1 MSSAESAPGESRS
14 RLAARREALAWI
26 LVLGL
31 LYLLYLVIEPFLSPL
46 IWAAV
51 LAVFFF
57 PAHRRLRDRV
67 RSPSLSALLSVIAV
81 ALLLVVPVVM
91 LTPAFVGQTAQVIS
105 DLPLGEIVDRVERGL
120 EFLSA
125 RLPPSVGNIDKT
137 LEEGVSAASKKVGGW
152 SAKVV
157 GNFALFILDF
167 VVLLLALYYL
177 FRDGPHLVELLR
189 DVSPFGGE
197 RHDVMMKQAMDMITV
212 TISSSFVVAAVQGA
226 LGGMAFAVLSLPSP
240 VFWGVVTALMAF
252 LPFVG
257 AWMIWMPAG
266 VALLLQ
272 GQTGR
277 GIALLVMG
285 AVLVSLV
292 DNILRPI
299 LIADRSRLNGLLVFI
314 SVLGGIQ
321 TFGLLGIVLG
331 PLIMATAVGLLKGY
345 QESLAEDS
353 SGGSTNASVV

>member
-1 MSSAESAPGESRS
+1 MSSSEPASGESRS
-14 RLAARREALAWI
+14 RVAARHEVLAWI
-26 LVLGL
+26 LALGL
-31 LYLLYLVIEPFLSPL
+31 LWLLYLVVEPFLSPL

-57 PAHRRLRDRV
+57 PAHRRLRDKI
-67 RSPSLSALLSVIAV
+67 SHPDLAALLSMFSVAV
-81 ALLLVVPVVM
+81 LLVAPVVV
-91 LTPAFVGQTAQVIS
+91 LAPAFVGQTAQVIS
-105 DLPLGEIVDRVERGL
+105 DLPLGEIVDRVEQGL
-120 EFLSA
+120 DFLSA
-125 RLPPSVGNIDKT
+125 RLPASVGDIDKT

-152 SAKVV
+152 SARLV
-157 GNFALFILDF
+157 GNFALFIFDF

-197 RHDVMMKQAMDMITV
+197 RHDVMMKQAIDMISV
-212 TISSSFVVAAVQGA
+212 TISSSFVVAAAQGA
-226 LGGMAFAVLSLPSP
+226 LAGLSFAVLSLPSP
-240 VFWGVVTALMAF
+240 VFWGVMTALMAF

-257 AWMIWMPAG
+257 AWMIWLPAG
-266 VALLLQ
+266 IALLLQ

-277 GIALLVMG
+277 GVALLVLG
-285 AVLVSLV
+285 ALLVSLV

-345 QESLAEDS
+345 RESLADDGPAES
-353 SGGSTNASVV
+353 SNASIV